1 MDQDVKTA
9 IWNLGQRIKSLEDA
23 PLKVEYRRQQDMGI
37 VREITDVIKTL
48 TTMVMELDE
57 RVKRQEIMIM
67 SQGMMP
73 IDDQSISEPRIR
85 EVEERQSRIRILED
99 PPGGITEDL
108 NWWEHVEKLW
118 KKL

>member
-57 RVKRQEIMIM
+57 RVKTHRH
-67 SQGMMP
+67 
-73 IDDQSISEPRIR
+73 RVH
-85 EVEERQSRIRILED
+85 EVEERQSRIRIIQD
-99 PPGGITEDL
+99 PPGGITGDR
-108 NWWEHVEKLW
+108 NWWEHVNESKESE
-118 KKL
+118 

>member
-48 TTMVMELDE
+48 TTMVM
-57 RVKRQEIMIM
+57 
-67 SQGMMP
+67 
-73 IDDQSISEPRIR
+73 
-85 EVEERQSRIRILED
+85 
-99 PPGGITEDL
+99 
-108 NWWEHVEKLW
+108 
-118 KKL
+118 